1 MKKVLFVTFMVISII
16 TAITSVRSKVT
27 RQLEIMTECTEAA
40 VEVGAM
46 IKEQLMTEITYE
58 QVSNYWE
65 WKSHSL

>member
-65 WKSHSL
+65 